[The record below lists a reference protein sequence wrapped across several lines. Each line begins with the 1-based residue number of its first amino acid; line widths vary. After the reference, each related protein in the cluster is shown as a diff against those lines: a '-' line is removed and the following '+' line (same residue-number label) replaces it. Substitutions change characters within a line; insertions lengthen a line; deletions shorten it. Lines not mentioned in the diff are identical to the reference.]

1 MLKRHES
8 NKRKTK
14 NPIITLKMVFIKIAL
29 KQINVKTQ
37 NLGNIIRTLELTLR
51 PVSPTNYER

>member
-29 KQINVKTQ
+29 KQINVKT
-37 NLGNIIRTLELTLR
+37 
-51 PVSPTNYER
+51 